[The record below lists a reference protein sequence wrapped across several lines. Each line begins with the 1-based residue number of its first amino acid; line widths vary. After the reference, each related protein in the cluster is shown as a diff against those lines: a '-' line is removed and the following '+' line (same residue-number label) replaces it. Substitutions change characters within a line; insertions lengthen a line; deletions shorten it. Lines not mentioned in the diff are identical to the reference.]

1 MEQNRYL
8 PKNKKYRRML
18 ESGAPP
24 SGSLY
29 RDAWQALKKDRA
41 AMIGLVVI
49 VALAALSILL
59 PMILGLDPE
68 AIESRRVVDGKNLFP
83 PFAPDL
89 ANIMGTDQ
97 LGRDIF
103 TREACFPCRRY
114 IRFYPY
120 LP

>member
-1 MEQNRYL
+1 
-8 PKNKKYRRML
+8 
-18 ESGAPP
+18 
-24 SGSLY
+24 
-29 RDAWQALKKDRA
+29 
-41 AMIGLVVI
+41 MIGLVVI

-89 ANIMGTDQ
+89 ANIMGTGQ

-103 TREACFPCRRY
+103 TRVLYGTVFLCW
-114 IRFYPY
+114 
-120 LP
+120 